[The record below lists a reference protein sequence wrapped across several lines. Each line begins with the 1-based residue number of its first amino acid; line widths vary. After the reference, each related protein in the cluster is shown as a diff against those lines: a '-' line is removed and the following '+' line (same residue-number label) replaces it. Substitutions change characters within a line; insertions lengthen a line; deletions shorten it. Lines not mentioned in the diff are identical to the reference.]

1 MTEQQE
7 ESITTVKMG
16 INSALSGLYKPDS
29 IKASITNMSMMS
41 SILATQGGQLH
52 NFILIHEVRRGNVL
66 TYDMITDPKYMY
78 AIYNDNVLPVEVK
91 ETIRQLHAYVLLAYL
106 YCRCNKEC
114 SRCKTFYSTAASKS

>member
-91 ETIRQLHAYVLLAYL
+91 ETIRQLHFGDTDIPGLGSHTLGLGAIGFDIPL
-106 YCRCNKEC
+106 NPHW
-114 SRCKTFYSTAASKS
+114 